1 MARRS
6 TFQAHVFDRLERG
19 ERRQGGLSYARAW
32 LEYRGRRTKIR
43 RRARVRGELTR
54 GWLLALVMPAILG
67 VHSVRTRSLVSL
79 RGSSDHAVAITRSRA
94 YGRLQPG

>member
-6 TFQAHVFDRLERG
+6 TCQAHVFDRLERG

-32 LEYRGRRTKIR
+32 LEYRGRHTKIR
-43 RRARVRGELTR
+43 RRTRVWGELTR
-54 GWLLALVMPAILG
+54 GWILAPEPAILG